1 MLETSAYT
9 ILGVHKGITDKDL
22 KLAYVNLVKK
32 YDPEKHTERFM
43 VIQNAYDRLR
53 NVKSRVKEDVFTL
66 NIIQGEYLIQPEERS
81 ENGEK
86 PSDEEIAAAR
96 AKYHENAGNEEAKKA
111 FSRMLFK
118 RAHYHVVRKQYNEAI
133 RDWSEVL
140 ELDPTNVRARQ
151 NLEQAS
157 ATLGI
162 TYSMHGLHE
171 EAVETWE
178 RALDLNPDNVEVMHN
193 IALVSEK
200 SGDARKADRFW
211 TETIKRWK
219 AKLSGDTDNDYLR
232 LIIVEALN
240 HQAEFQEE
248 HPEIA
253 TSEPPRSQQTANST
267 PPPTSGSSTSNP
279 RILEPKP
286 QPSTGSGTGRASSTE
301 VRRPASSET
310 QQPPAPPRQPA
321 PAQQGIASR
330 SRTMVEKMRTGS
342 EKPQESGPSAGALS
356 GIERYRDILNL
367 KPEDF
372 EAHFQLCNKM
382 MDNKMWEEALE
393 ELQKLAKKH
402 PNNTEVLNL
411 MGWALLNSRQKEKAF
426 ACWKRSLAID
436 PKNPATRD
444 NLVRANLSLGK
455 SFRDKGLFTPAMV
468 HFKQLLALMP
478 KSPEVHLEIA
488 ATYDMKGDVRSAIS
502 AYNQV
507 LALDPK
513 NKIARKAISDL
524 RMKR

>member
-43 VIQNAYDRLR
+43 VIQSAYDRLK

-66 NIIQGEYLIQPEERS
+66 NMVQGDYLIQPEERS

-86 PSDEEIAAAR
+86 PSDEEVSGAR
-96 AKYHENAGNEEAKKA
+96 TKYHGNAGNEEAKTA
-111 FSRMLFK
+111 FSRLLFK
-118 RAHYHVVRKQYNEAI
+118 RAHYHLVRKQFNEAI

-140 ELDPTNVRARQ
+140 EIDPTNVRARQ
-151 NLEQAS
+151 NLELACAS
-157 ATLGI
+157 LGI

-178 RALDLNPDNVEVMHN
+178 RALELNPDNVEVMHN

-200 SGDARKADRFW
+200 AGDAKRADRFW

-219 AKLSGDTDNDYLR
+219 AKLASNNEDDYLR

-240 HQAEFQEE
+240 HQAEYQEE
-248 HPEIA
+248 HPEISA
-253 TSEPPRSQQTANST
+253 ADPRPQQSSPT
-267 PPPTSGSSTSNP
+267 PSPTSGSSSNNP
-279 RILEPKP
+279 RLLDPKP
-286 QPSTGSGTGRASSTE
+286 QPSTGSGTGRTSSSE
-301 VRRPASSET
+301 VRQPPT
-310 QQPPAPPRQPA
+310 QPTQSQPPAR
-321 PAQQGIASR
+321 QQGGQQDVSSR
-330 SRTMVEKMRTGS
+330 SRTVVNKMRTGA
-342 EKPQESGPSAGALS
+342 EKPVDMGPSAGALS
-356 GIERYRDILNL
+356 GIERYREILNL

-372 EAHFQLCNKM
+372 EAHFQLCNKL
-382 MDNKMWEEALE
+382 MDSKMWEEALE
-393 ELQKLAKKH
+393 ELQKLARKH
-402 PNNTEVLNL
+402 QNNTEVLNL
-411 MGWALLNSRQKEKAF
+411 MGWALLNSRQKDKAF
-426 ACWKRSLAID
+426 SCWKRSLAID

-455 SFRDKGLFTPAMV
+455 SYRDKGLFTPAMV

-478 KSPEVHLEIA
+478 RSPEVHLEIA

-507 LALDPK
+507 LVLDPK